1 MKYYQ
6 AQDGE
11 HHHASNI
18 DLPTA
23 YSAAHLTCDSA
34 SSITAMQCCA
44 HYILAY
50 WHEHTQQAIID
61 KQAIIEE
68 LQFQHV
74 ACKATHPKAN
84 QSGSN
89 EYYHSNRECKEAAQ
103 FIVAPVHP
111 IRQAPRFSAIK
122 HLNSKPKENLRSFF
136 FFFCPRRPEIPRTRL
151 PAPTE
156 AESSAPVHAR
166 PVQSGVSHQ
175 AGHHRYPTCDP
186 PPKKRK
192 ENKLGKVRPDA
203 TLQFTPCLQL
213 QA

>member
-1 MKYYQ
+1 MHFPTMKYYQ

-122 HLNSKPKENLRSFF
+122 HLNSKPKENIRSFF
-136 FFFCPRRPEIPRTRL
+136 FFAPRRPEIPRPRL
-151 PAPTE
+151 PAPTHPPRPSP
-156 AESSAPVHAR
+156 AGAPVHVRSSLAS
-166 PVQSGVSHQ
+166 PSHQ
-175 AGHHRYPTCDP
+175 ATIGTPRATRPR
-186 PPKKRK
+186 KKGRK
-192 ENKLGKVRPDA
+192 IN
-203 TLQFTPCLQL
+203 
-213 QA
+213 